1 MSKYFIISILFLS
14 QLISFGQETKL
25 SEAIVSIAE
34 ELASDDSDPEA
45 ASTFI
50 EKLNELAENPIK
62 LNSSEE
68 VEIARLFFLSDF
80 QVKVLAD
87 YAHTSGRILS
97 VYELVNIPGFDKET
111 VELMVPFITLDYKTN
126 IGKDTTIWRNTSVTN
141 LSIRSGNDDTTTSG
155 SPWRILTKYKFT
167 ASGLSGGFTAEKDPG
182 EKFLSGDPPL
192 PDFLSGYISY
202 NGSGVIR
209 RIVTGDYSAR
219 FGLGTNINTGIRTGL
234 SLTAPGY
241 MSSRDEIKPYTST
254 DENNF
259 FRGMA
264 AEFSFKNL
272 GMNLFY
278 SNNYSDATLSSVSG
292 FSKDII
298 ENFYLAGIHNT
309 PSLLLKKDAVS
320 DMVYGMNL
328 SYNFANARIGFTWSG
343 ERFSLPVNPA
353 GSDPAD
359 LFSFA
364 GDRNNLCTVS
374 YNALIKRI
382 LLYGELSINEN
393 KNAAF
398 VQGLSLR
405 PSDRL
410 TINFLI
416 RNYTAGFVSFHGYGP
431 GSNKTGSNEQGITAN
446 FNFEAAKHL
455 FISGGCDMQQ
465 FRWLKYRCSAPSWGM
480 RQELRVRFLPTEKL
494 TFDASYNYRY
504 SMADN
509 SETSGIPEQNLLI
522 TKSIKGSVRFSI
534 YENLTLGTRIDY
546 KLVDLSGSRGF
557 LLMQDINYRLR
568 SLPVSFWLRYGV
580 FDTDNY
586 ESRIYTWEND
596 LLYSFSIPSLYGKG
610 NRTYLMTSWKISE
623 KTELRFKYAIST
635 KSENPGG
642 IKDTEDF
649 RIQIKI
655 TI

>member
-278 SNNYSDATLSSVSG
+278 SNN
-292 FSKDII
+292 
-298 ENFYLAGIHNT
+298 
-309 PSLLLKKDAVS
+309 
-320 DMVYGMNL
+320 
-328 SYNFANARIGFTWSG
+328 
-343 ERFSLPVNPA
+343 
-353 GSDPAD
+353 
-359 LFSFA
+359 
-364 GDRNNLCTVS
+364 
-374 YNALIKRI
+374 
-382 LLYGELSINEN
+382 
-393 KNAAF
+393 
-398 VQGLSLR
+398 
-405 PSDRL
+405 
-410 TINFLI
+410 
-416 RNYTAGFVSFHGYGP
+416 
-431 GSNKTGSNEQGITAN
+431 
-446 FNFEAAKHL
+446 
-455 FISGGCDMQQ
+455 
-465 FRWLKYRCSAPSWGM
+465 
-480 RQELRVRFLPTEKL
+480 
-494 TFDASYNYRY
+494 
-504 SMADN
+504 
-509 SETSGIPEQNLLI
+509 
-522 TKSIKGSVRFSI
+522 
-534 YENLTLGTRIDY
+534 
-546 KLVDLSGSRGF
+546 
-557 LLMQDINYRLR
+557 
-568 SLPVSFWLRYGV
+568 
-580 FDTDNY
+580 
-586 ESRIYTWEND
+586 
-596 LLYSFSIPSLYGKG
+596 
-610 NRTYLMTSWKISE
+610 
-623 KTELRFKYAIST
+623 
-635 KSENPGG
+635 
-642 IKDTEDF
+642 
-649 RIQIKI
+649 
-655 TI
+655 